1 MGFETISAP
10 VVGEEE
16 IDRMAEKVFMES
28 IRIAGGLRQ
37 VISFRNLTWVP
48 SLAAASYAVVL
59 KEVFLYTT
67 EKIAEFLGLS
77 TSTVRTILSADPA
90 KIEEFL
96 EGKLERVDEHKAGG
110 LAKLAFQRLKERGE
124 LSTVEVSREAI
135 EEMERELPDFAWP
148 ILVLHY
154 IRGLRFP
161 AKREEVAER
170 LKGKGITVRG
180 KPIEELLPKLPE
192 EISSPAH
199 LLKELSHVSEGQ

>member
-1 MGFETISAP
+1 MAFDVISAP
-10 VVGEEE
+10 AVDREEV
-16 IDRMAEKVFMES
+16 DRMAEKVFMES

-77 TSTVRTILSADPA
+77 TSTVKNILSADPA

-96 EGKLERVDEHKAGG
+96 EGKLEKVDEHKAGG

-124 LSTVEVSREAI
+124 LYTWEVSRETL
-135 EEMERELPDFAWP
+135 ETVEKELPDFAWP

-161 AKREEVAER
+161 APREKVAER
-170 LKGKGITVRG
+170 LKGKGITVKGR
-180 KPIEELLPKLPE
+180 PIEEILPNLPE
-192 EISSPAH
+192 TIESPAQ
-199 LLKELSHVSEGQ
+199 LLKLLKNS